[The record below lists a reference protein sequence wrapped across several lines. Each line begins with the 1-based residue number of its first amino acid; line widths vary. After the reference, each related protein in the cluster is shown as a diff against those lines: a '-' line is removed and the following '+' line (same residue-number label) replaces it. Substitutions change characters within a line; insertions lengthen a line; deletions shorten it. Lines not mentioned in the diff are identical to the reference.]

1 MKKLYYINLKI
12 KRNIYIPKSCDKI
25 YVSEEIV
32 MMFEYTDLEKEKV
45 INGYFYSIE
54 PLKLKLFPPK
64 QKKQY
69 ITLCIISEIIEPNR
83 AYSEKE
89 LNGILKNIYPDFVT
103 LRRGLIDYK
112 IMDRDA
118 YGKEYKKN
126 N

>member
-25 YVSEEIV
+25 YVSEEIG

-45 INGYFYSIE
+45 INGYFFSIE

-89 LNGILKNIYPDFVT
+89 LNEVLKDIYPDFVT
-103 LRRGLIDYK
+103 LRRGLIDYR
-112 IMDRDA
+112 IMDRDT
-118 YGKEYKKN
+118 YGKEYRKK
-126 N
+126 